1 MTDNV
6 HDHSMTIKRSADEA
20 YLIAERDGFALLDIA
35 IDEDYANLGMLGDVS
50 EPFLA
55 TALNE
60 IVPGFRNAPRPS
72 NNDLKEISESKANSP
87 LYQIML
93 AEH

>member
-1 MTDNV
+1 
-6 HDHSMTIKRSADEA
+6 
-20 YLIAERDGFALLDIA
+20 A
-35 IDEDYANLGMLGDVS
+35 IDEDYANLGTLGDVN

-55 TALNE
+55 TALSE
-60 IVPGFRNAPRPS
+60 IVPGFPKPASRNVFS
-72 NNDLKEISESKANSP
+72 DSEEISESKANSP